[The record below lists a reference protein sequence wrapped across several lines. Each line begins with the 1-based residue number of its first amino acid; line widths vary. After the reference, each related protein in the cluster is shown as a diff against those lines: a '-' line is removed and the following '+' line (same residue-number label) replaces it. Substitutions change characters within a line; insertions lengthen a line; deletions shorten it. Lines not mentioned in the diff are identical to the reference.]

1 MCIIMRWS
9 RNHSAT
15 WAERFRTSSL
25 LCTYKLCDYYTPIP
39 ILSPFLFTPSL
50 YAPIL
55 NLQDFSFTCD
65 NLQLC
70 TLVISLSQQC
80 GASFKKSWMRRH
92 LTIACLCLCVY
103 SILESICTYMC
114 NCCVCAATQILIHL
128 LCLCAICKKLCRH
141 MCLF

>member
-9 RNHSAT
+9 RNRSAS

-55 NLQDFSFTCD
+55 NLHDISFTYTYKVLPYFVIITTSIKHTHKHTQSHRHAHTPTD
-65 NLQLC
+65 TLSVYHTTAYTPQNIVGGIPDSEILFPELLQ
-70 TLVISLSQQC
+70 QA
-80 GASFKKSWMRRH
+80 G
-92 LTIACLCLCVY
+92 Y
-103 SILESICTYMC
+103 
-114 NCCVCAATQILIHL
+114 ATKLIG
-128 LCLCAICKKLCRH
+128 KW
-141 MCLF
+141 